1 MHRKTKQ
8 FVMTWQR
15 NETFSINLK
24 FASYENKLHMMID
37 TIQETNLRRKEK
49 EENEISAIKENKK

>member
-1 MHRKTKQ
+1 
-8 FVMTWQR
+8 
-15 NETFSINLK
+15 
-24 FASYENKLHMMID
+24 MID